1 MMEYILV
8 GAFMI
13 AMIIGV
19 ATEVKALFYDNR
31 AE

>member
-19 ATEVKALFYDNR
+19 ATEVKVLFYDNR

>member
-8 GAFMI
+8 GAFLTIMI
-13 AMIIGV
+13 VGV
-19 ATEVKALFYDNR
+19 ATEVKVLFYDNR

>member
-8 GAFMI
+8 GAFLITML
-13 AMIIGV
+13 IGI